1 MTWQLFCFGFF
12 AGSAYATIT
21 IYTIQRRRDRKPKIS
36 RKLARDCGTC
46 RHVIYA
52 EHCDCPEGSQP

>member
-21 IYTIQRRRDRKPKIS
+21 IFIIKRRRDRKPKQPNHFHSIGFGVS
-36 RKLARDCGTC
+36 AP
-46 RHVIYA
+46 
-52 EHCDCPEGSQP
+52 CDDERCPEWRADR